1 MNRIALR
8 RRVGIEI
15 LQNLKGKNEP
25 HSPDVASPKIN
36 INFIPESRWPIGG
49 QAELMTD
56 FLEKIEET

>member
-36 INFIPESRWPIGG
+36 INFIPESRWPMDG
-49 QAELMTD
+49 QN
-56 FLEKIEET
+56 